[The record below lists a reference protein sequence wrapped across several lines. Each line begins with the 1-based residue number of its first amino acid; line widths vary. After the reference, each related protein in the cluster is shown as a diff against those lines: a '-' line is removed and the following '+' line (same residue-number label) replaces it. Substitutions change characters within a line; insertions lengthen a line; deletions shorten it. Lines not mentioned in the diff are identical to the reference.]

1 MAIESVSI
9 FEITNVWLLKDKK
22 NVINKNIEK

>member
-1 MAIESVSI
+1 MGIQSFIIS
-9 FEITNVWLLKDKK
+9 EITDVWLFNDNK